1 MLCCME
7 LTTITFYDIEDPKA
21 RKFPSTS
28 IHITTNTSILIDIYI
43 IQSIYI
49 HVHVSKMDGLNNYL
63 QQVERSIEK
72 KNSKKLRRLLSVLE
86 QQDKSQARAEFPDPT
101 EFDLYKLNKFG
112 PVVSCYIRTAKSMC
126 IEQSSITCF
135 ENSNQLCA
143 NLIRAS
149 EQLEGNWIMP
159 VIISCFGELMMFY
172 IVTERYHHEDLNQI
186 LLESSNAFDEGAFVP
201 QKTSR
206 LEKLI
211 NTFKMGFNLSNND
224 KTMDVRLS
232 KRNDLYFFLAN
243 LIKLYFKMGKLAL
256 AKSAINSLKS
266 GNKLLPNMMAN
277 TRTCQN
283 AITYLYY
290 QALVSLDD
298 GKFLE
303 SEEALNKAMSL
314 IANYKEKKSN
324 QLRRILL
331 ILIPLKLYNQG
342 KIPHESV
349 WQRFPDLKTM
359 YHDNF
364 LDAICTGNLYK
375 YEQCMNRY
383 QLVLLKNHL
392 YILMELLRQFVQLMV
407 MHKTY
412 KITLELQNDEKTTPI
427 SAFKLGLELSMHYN
441 ERGEESEEKDAPT
454 HQVSDLEVETI
465 VANLITQGYI
475 RGYVSNTNRVV
486 VFSKSCPFPKITEV
500 KVEGKD

>member
-1 MLCCME
+1 
-7 LTTITFYDIEDPKA
+7 
-21 RKFPSTS
+21 
-28 IHITTNTSILIDIYI
+28 
-43 IQSIYI
+43 
-49 HVHVSKMDGLNNYL
+49 
-63 QQVERSIEK
+63 
-72 KNSKKLRRLLSVLE
+72 
-86 QQDKSQARAEFPDPT
+86 
-101 EFDLYKLNKFG
+101 
-112 PVVSCYIRTAKSMC
+112 
-126 IEQSSITCF
+126 
-135 ENSNQLCA
+135 
-143 NLIRAS
+143 
-149 EQLEGNWIMP
+149 
-159 VIISCFGELMMFY
+159 MMFY

-256 AKSAINSLKS
+256 AKSAINSLKR

-283 AITYLYY
+283 K
-290 QALVSLDD
+290 D
-298 GKFLE
+298 
-303 SEEALNKAMSL
+303 MSL

-324 QLRRILL
+324 HLRRILL

-412 KITLELQNDEKTTPI
+412 KINLELQNDEKTTPI